1 MKKYVLQFRGR
12 DWGPWKVC
20 REFDSLREAKK
31 AYDAL
36 PFKHGY
42 RIAEACVQVRYK
54 AVRV

>member
-1 MKKYVLQFRGR
+1 MKKYVLQIRGR